1 MAEVGFVLGGCKSGK
16 SDYAQSM
23 VLHSEEPEKVF
34 VATCAPQDEE
44 MRLRVERHRSKRGAQ
59 WRTVEA
65 QLDLP
70 ETIRVRA
77 DKDSVLLVDC
87 LGMWVTNLLGQDLGD
102 SECHGRFTALVQAL
116 EEAEGSLWLVSNE
129 VGCGIVPEDALS
141 RSFRDLLGLLNQR
154 VAAVSD
160 RVVWMVAGLP
170 LGVKGSA

>member
-1 MAEVGFVLGGCKSGK
+1 MSEVSFVLGGCKSGK
-16 SDYAQSM
+16 SDYAQNM
-23 VLHSEEPEKVF
+23 VLHSEEPDKVF

-44 MRLRVERHRSKRGAQ
+44 MQLRVERHQSKRGPQ

-70 ETIRVRA
+70 GTIHVQT

-87 LGMWVTNLLGQDLGD
+87 LGMWVANLLGQG
-102 SECHGRFTALVQAL
+102 L
-116 EEAEGSLWLVSNE
+116 EEAECHRRYTSLVQVLGEAEGPIWLVSNE